1 MGKLTTRQILDMI
14 GNEIKWC
21 EENGQK
27 PELSENQKWFV
38 LGLKQAMR
46 LILHAEFTME
56 LEDKDE

>member
-1 MGKLTTRQILDMI
+1 MDKLTTRQILDLI

-21 EENGQK
+21 EENGKK

-38 LGLKQAMR
+38 LGLKQAMG
-46 LILHAEFTME
+46 LILQAEFTMK